1 MGSGGRRT
9 AESRVGDEEMREE
22 NNRILVVKS
31 DEKWMKFRKE
41 AVIASLIL
49 ELIWCCLLKPPV
61 VFSIVSPPMIGFV
74 YSLFSWIQDSKVL
87 TLNET
92 GCCIKWFLY
101 EKMYTWD
108 EVKNRQMRVKCADQ
122 SGSEFVRW
130 LGYCA

>member
-1 MGSGGRRT
+1 MGSGGRRA
-9 AESRVGDEEMREE
+9 AERRVGDEEMEEE

-49 ELIWCCLLKPPV
+49 ELMWCFLLKPPV
-61 VFSIVSPPMIGFV
+61 VFAIVSPPMIGLV

-92 GCCIKWFLY
+92 GCCIKCFLY
-101 EKMYTWD
+101 KKMYTWD
-108 EVKNRQMRVKCADQ
+108 ELKIDKC
-122 SGSEFVRW
+122 V
-130 LGYCA
+130 

>member
-1 MGSGGRRT
+1 MGSGGRRA
-9 AESRVGDEEMREE
+9 AERRVGDEEMEEE

-49 ELIWCCLLKPPV
+49 ELMWCFLLKPPV
-61 VFSIVSPPMIGFV
+61 VFAIVSPPMIGLV

-92 GCCIKWFLY
+92 GCCIKCFLY
-101 EKMYTWD
+101 KKMYTWD
-108 EVKNRQMRVKCADQ
+108 ELKNIISDYIDTFLISKIK
-122 SGSEFVRW
+122 
-130 LGYCA
+130 